1 MISDLFALT
10 KHNEINNKFSLCRY
24 SWSKQKLLVQQL
36 QEGMRRQAMYQGT
49 DLEREIRSEFEKD
62 DVGLK
67 DA

>member
-1 MISDLFALT
+1 M
-10 KHNEINNKFSLCRY
+10 FSLCRY

-49 DLEREIRSEFEKD
+49 DLEREIRAEFEKD
-62 DVGLK
+62 DVDLK